1 MSATTLY
8 LLDLLSVAVLAVS
21 GVLAAG
27 RKHLDLFGVLVIARY
42 REG

>member
-21 GVLAAG
+21 GVL
-27 RKHLDLFGVLVIARY
+27 VIARY